1 MIFNKL
7 RTQGFT
13 LIELVVVVAIIG
25 ILAAIALPSY
35 QDSVRKGRRGDAKGE
50 LMRLVQAEEKWRV
63 SHTSYGTLTDIG
75 GAVANSYY
83 TFAVTANTASAFT
96 ITCTPQND
104 QANDSCGTLSITD
117 SAVITSS
124 EAACGRP

>member
-7 RTQGFT
+7 RTHGFT
-13 LIELVVVVAIIG
+13 LVELMVAVAIIG
-25 ILAAIALPSY
+25 VLSAIALPSY
-35 QDSVRKGRRGDAKGE
+35 HDSVRKGRRGDAKGE
-50 LMRLVQAEEKWRV
+50 LMRLAQAEEKWRV

-75 GAVANSYY
+75 GAAANSYY

-96 ITCTPQND
+96 ITGTPKND

-124 EAACGRP
+124 EVACTQP